1 VIKENEMVYII
12 DLSKNG
18 TFVNGSKI
26 GRNQKLIIHNNDE
39 IAVGQ
44 PNVKVY
50 MFNCNINYDNAPPEV
65 RRKYFISKVLGQGAF
80 GEVRLALDK
89 RTFEQYAIKKITK
102 GRSSTR
108 VIGQASHPQKIKT
121 EVEILKSLSHPF
133 IIKMREV
140 FETDDSVF
148 LILEYMKGGEL
159 TGRILSATPFPESEV
174 KFIFYQI
181 MLGVRYLHANGVTH
195 RDLKPENVLLHS
207 DGSYPLAKISDFGLS
222 KIMEN
227 ISAMETTCGTIA
239 YVAPE
244 VLNHLKRYNKQVDVW
259 SLGVILFYML
269 SKTLPFTGPDRIAIS
284 RKILKG
290 EILWD
295 AKSWRGVSMTSRD
308 LVRQMLTVDPN
319 ARISIERIFD
329 HKWIAEVH

>member
-1 VIKENEMVYII
+1 
-12 DLSKNG
+12 
-18 TFVNGSKI
+18 
-26 GRNQKLIIHNNDE
+26 
-39 IAVGQ
+39 
-44 PNVKVY
+44 
-50 MFNCNINYDNAPPEV
+50 
-65 RRKYFISKVLGQGAF
+65 
-80 GEVRLALDK
+80 
-89 RTFEQYAIKKITK
+89 
-102 GRSSTR
+102 

-159 TGRILSATPFPESEV
+159 TGRILSPTPFPESEV

-207 DGSYPLAKISDFGLS
+207 DGLYPLAKISDFGLS

-269 SKTLPFTGPDRIAIS
+269 SKTLPFT
-284 RKILKG
+284 
-290 EILWD
+290 
-295 AKSWRGVSMTSRD
+295 
-308 LVRQMLTVDPN
+308 
-319 ARISIERIFD
+319 
-329 HKWIAEVH
+329 